1 MISSLSDRSEYEA
14 LQDNTYLNQA
24 SLGLIGCNSVAAMHK
39 FLDEVAQYGN
49 LYMSDEDEVNYF
61 KPVRGLISKLLK
73 CEPNR
78 VAITSGASEIL
89 GQTPYLFTPGSEDEI
104 ILVSTDFPAVTRPW
118 VSYSRKVGCKLI
130 FIKDN
135 KINSLTEEIIK
146 HIKGNTAVIAV
157 SHVQFSTG
165 TKIDV
170 RRVREAMPSNTK
182 LVVDVTQSAGVV
194 PIDPVEWK
202 ADIIVSSGYK
212 WLEAHG
218 GVGIAIFSKALLK
231 EKPILIGWMSAP
243 EPFIMM
249 AKKDDLALGA
259 RRYTLSTMSYLSIKS
274 LEKSLQKIL
283 ELGVENIAAHVT
295 SLGKKFSEELDSCNW
310 KQFRSSGDASASSHI
325 VSLSKSNIDLSK
337 TFERLK
343 EHKLYCSLRNNRL
356 RVSIAHYNNEE
367 DLLKLVE
374 LLK

>member
-1 MISSLSDRSEYEA
+1 
-14 LQDNTYLNQA
+14 
-24 SLGLIGCNSVAAMHK
+24 
-39 FLDEVAQYGN
+39 
-49 LYMSDEDEVNYF
+49 
-61 KPVRGLISKLLK
+61 
-73 CEPNR
+73 
-78 VAITSGASEIL
+78 
-89 GQTPYLFTPGSEDEI
+89 
-104 ILVSTDFPAVTRPW
+104 
-118 VSYSRKVGCKLI
+118 
-130 FIKDN
+130 
-135 KINSLTEEIIK
+135 
-146 HIKGNTAVIAV
+146 
-157 SHVQFSTG
+157 
-165 TKIDV
+165 
-170 RRVREAMPSNTK
+170 
-182 LVVDVTQSAGVV
+182 
-194 PIDPVEWK
+194 
-202 ADIIVSSGYK
+202 
-212 WLEAHG
+212 
-218 GVGIAIFSKALLK
+218 
-231 EKPILIGWMSAP
+231 MSAP

-310 KQFRSSGDASASSHI
+310 KQFRSSSDASASSHI

-337 TFERLK
+337 KFERLK